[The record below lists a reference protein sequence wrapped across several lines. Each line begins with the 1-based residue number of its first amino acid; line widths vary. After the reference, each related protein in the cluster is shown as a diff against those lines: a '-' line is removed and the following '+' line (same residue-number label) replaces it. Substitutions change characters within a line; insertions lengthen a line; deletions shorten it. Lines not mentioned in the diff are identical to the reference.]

1 VFPGVPREEF
11 AMPYVAALAA
21 FLIFASQAAAATPEQ
36 LIDRL
41 TRIDCN
47 GPGLFERSPH
57 PDFWAVVP
65 DLDEK
70 RRQKPKCVPGAMSAL
85 VRLGGTALPALVRHI
100 EDQRPTRL
108 KVGSKW
114 QAGELGGQVF
124 SEEYESRA
132 HTYREYAWPSPFL
145 DKCAETSCFTGRGF
159 SKPYTIRVGDVCFT
173 LIGQIVNRYMVAARY
188 QPTGVVVVNSPME
201 APSLVRRV
209 RADWTGVGA
218 RDLRT
223 SLLADLHMPLNT
235 SPAAYEPPV
244 GFVKTNDR
252 LPHERLQ
259 PLSLR
264 DLYAG
269 ALRRLRFYYP
279 DTYATLAGDDLAK
292 KRDFEKLEAAVRAAY
307 ARAPHSG
314 N

>member
-1 VFPGVPREEF
+1 
-11 AMPYVAALAA
+11 MLYVAALAA

-36 LIDRL
+36 LVDQL

-47 GPGLFERSPH
+47 GPGLLEHSRYR
-57 PDFWAVVP
+57 DFWAAVP

-70 RRQKPKCVPGAMSAL
+70 LYRQKPKCVPEAMRAL
-85 VRLGGTALPALVRHI
+85 VRLGPEALPALVRHI
-100 EDQRPTRL
+100 EDRRPTRL
-108 KVGSKW
+108 KIGSKW
-114 QAGELGGQVF
+114 KAGELGGQVF
-124 SEEYESRA
+124 AEEYESRA

-145 DKCAETSCFTGRGF
+145 DKCAETSCFTERGF
-159 SKPYTIRVGDVCFT
+159 SQPYTIRVGDVCFT

-188 QPTGVVVVNSPME
+188 QPTGFVVVNSPME
-201 APSLVRRV
+201 AASLVRRV
-209 RADWTGVGA
+209 RADWTGAGA
-218 RDLRT
+218 RELRT

-235 SPAAYEPPV
+235 SPAAYERPA
-244 GFVKTNDR
+244 GFVKTIADDR
-252 LPHERLQ
+252 LPRERLQ

-279 DTYATLAGDDLAK
+279 ETYATLAGDDLAK
-292 KRDFEKLEAAVRAAY
+292 KRDFEKLEAAERAAY
-307 ARAPHSG
+307 ARAPNSG